1 MSHDAHA
8 PTTITETV
16 TVQTA
21 VDDPAATTTTTTA
34 PRTSLLA
41 VAGAELFGTFLFV
54 FVGLGAALYAT
65 TQGLSTFE
73 VALAYGIALMGALAA
88 VGHVS
93 GGHFN
98 PAVTLGSTLAGRT
111 SWKRL
116 PAYWGAQVVGAV
128 AGAAA
133 LFAALPASFAS
144 ESSGF
149 ATLRD
154 FFSTTANGYG
164 VHSAAYRSAETA
176 FYAPYLAQGFPRD
189 QVDEAIA
196 AGQLA
201 APTLPTFDTVE
212 VVIFEVVL
220 TALFVGVFLAVTDRR
235 VRSRMVPVV
244 LGLSFA
250 ALLVVAT
257 PMSNGSLNPARS
269 VAAAVFS
276 DGWAFSQ
283 LWVFLVAPLAGA
295 AIAALFYRG
304 FASGPTA
311 LSVAVAT
318 GMRDEIAVEEEAAD
332 AEARDELFDRSARKA
347 GTTDDDAEAA
357 DQVDGTDEDDED
369 DEDAVVAES
378 AEARSD
384 DVAPPAAT
392 EKFAPKTPVKD
403 SAKAS
408 STTSGEAAADGP
420 DDAVADDAE
429 PVSDSSADSDDS
441 AGTDDTRPTGGSSK
455 PS

>member
-34 PRTSLLA
+34 STTQGTSLLA

-65 TQGLSTFE
+65 TQGLSSFE

-332 AEARDELFDRSARKA
+332 AEARDELFDRDARTA
-347 GTTDDDAEAA
+347 RTTDEDA
-357 DQVDGTDEDDED
+357 DQVDGTDEDDD
-369 DEDAVVAES
+369 VAET
-378 AEARSD
+378 AETTRTTEPRTD

-403 SAKAS
+403 AAKAS

-429 PVSDSSADSDDS
+429 PVSDSSAGTDGS
-441 AGTDDTRPTGGSSK
+441 AGTDDTRPTGSSSK

>member
-21 VDDPAATTTTTTA
+21 VDDPTTVAA
-34 PRTSLLA
+34 PKPTSLAA
-41 VAGAELFGTFLFV
+41 VAGAELFGSFLFV

-98 PAVTLGSTLAGRT
+98 PAVTLGATLAGRT
-111 SWKRL
+111 SWRRL
-116 PAYWGAQVVGAV
+116 PVYWASQVVGAV

-144 ESSGF
+144 ESS
-149 ATLRD
+149 AYANLRD

-164 VHSAAYRSAETA
+164 VHSAAYRAAETA
-176 FYAPYLAQGFPRD
+176 FYTPYLAQGATRA
-189 QVDEAIA
+189 QVDEAIT

-201 APTLPTFDTVE
+201 APTLPSFGTVE

-220 TALFVGVFLAVTDRR
+220 TALFVGIFLAVTDRR

-250 ALLVVAT
+250 ALLVVAS

-269 VAAAVFS
+269 IAAAVFS

-311 LSVAVAT
+311 LSAAVAT

-332 AEARDELFDRSARKA
+332 AQARDSLFDRPA
-347 GTTDDDAEAA
+347 TTDEHDAADAEAA
-357 DQVDGTDEDDED
+357 VTAVVVEKTVVVEKVDGAAKTDAAPKVDG
-369 DEDAVVAES
+369 AVKGAAAEK
-378 AEARSD
+378 
-384 DVAPPAAT
+384 AAGADGVVT
-392 EKFAPKTPVKD
+392 EKTSTGTKTPTETPGSHEPTAD
-403 SAKAS
+403 ES
-408 STTSGEAAADGP
+408 STDKA
-420 DDAVADDAE
+420 
-429 PVSDSSADSDDS
+429 
-441 AGTDDTRPTGGSSK
+441 
-455 PS
+455 

>member
-8 PTTITETV
+8 PTTIRETV

-21 VDDPAATTTTTTA
+21 VDDPTTVAA
-34 PRTSLLA
+34 PQQTSLAA
-41 VAGAELFGTFLFV
+41 VAGAELFGTFVFV

-65 TQGLSTFE
+65 TQGLSSFE
-73 VALAYGIALMGALAA
+73 VALAYGLALMGALAA

-98 PAVTLGSTLAGRT
+98 PAVTLGATLAGRT
-111 SWKRL
+111 PWRRL
-116 PAYWGAQVVGAV
+116 PMYWVSQVVGAV

-144 ESSGF
+144 ESSAY

-164 VHSAAYRSAETA
+164 VHSAAYRAAETA

-189 QVDEAIA
+189 QVDAAIA
-196 AGQLA
+196 SGELA
-201 APTLPTFDTVE
+201 APTLPSFGTVE

-220 TALFVGVFLAVTDRR
+220 TAIFVGIFLAVTDRR

-311 LSVAVAT
+311 FSAAVAT

-332 AEARDELFDRSARKA
+332 ADARDSLFDRPATA
-347 GTTDDDAEAA
+347 GPQDEAA
-357 DQVDGTDEDDED
+357 TDGTGAVT
-369 DEDAVVAES
+369 AVVVEKTVVV
-378 AEARSD
+378 EAVSSD
-384 DVAPPAAT
+384 
-392 EKFAPKTPVKD
+392 EKFAPADKTVATEDETTPDESQTESPTTTPADEKPAD
-403 SAKAS
+403 EKPTDKA
-408 STTSGEAAADGP
+408 
-420 DDAVADDAE
+420 
-429 PVSDSSADSDDS
+429 
-441 AGTDDTRPTGGSSK
+441 
-455 PS
+455 

>member
-1 MSHDAHA
+1 MSHDVHA

-16 TVQTA
+16 IVQTA
-21 VDDPAATTTTTTA
+21 VDDPATT
-34 PRTSLLA
+34 PREASLLA

-116 PAYWGAQVVGAV
+116 PAYWGAQLVGAV

-149 ATLRD
+149 ATVRD

-164 VHSAAYRSAETA
+164 VHSAAYRSAESA

-201 APTLPTFDTVE
+201 APTLPTFGTVE

-235 VRSRMVPVV
+235 VRSRIAPVV

-250 ALLVVAT
+250 GLLVVAS

-311 LSVAVAT
+311 LSAAVAT

-332 AEARDELFDRSARKA
+332 AQARDELFDRPARGA
-347 GTTDDDAEAA
+347 DAHDAAEADTADDADA
-357 DQVDGTDEDDED
+357 D
-369 DEDAVVAES
+369 A
-378 AEARSD
+378 
-384 DVAPPAAT
+384 AAT
-392 EKFAPKTPVKD
+392 EDATPAAPVTTATTPQKADAHTKAAPTKAAPAQSGPTKTDAEKTDPTTVDEKQVGSKQAGSKQADSKFAPK
-403 SAKAS
+403 
-408 STTSGEAAADGP
+408 AADQ
-420 DDAVADDAE
+420 ADDTDTDTG
-429 PVSDSSADSDDS
+429 STSS
-441 AGTDDTRPTGGSSK
+441 R
-455 PS
+455 

>member
-1 MSHDAHA
+1 MSHDAHV

-21 VDDPAATTTTTTA
+21 VGDPTTVTA
-34 PRTSLLA
+34 PKQTSLAA
-41 VAGAELFGTFLFV
+41 VAGAELFGTFVFV

-65 TQGLSTFE
+65 TQGLSSFE
-73 VALAYGIALMGALAA
+73 VALAYGLALMGALAA

-98 PAVTLGSTLAGRT
+98 PAVTLGATLAGRT
-111 SWKRL
+111 PWRRL
-116 PAYWGAQVVGAV
+116 PVYWVSQVVGAV

-144 ESSGF
+144 ESSAY
-149 ATLRD
+149 ATLRG

-164 VHSAAYRSAETA
+164 VHSAAYRAAETA
-176 FYAPYLAQGFPRD
+176 FYTPYLAQGATRD

-220 TALFVGVFLAVTDRR
+220 TAIFVGIFLAVTDRR

-269 VAAAVFS
+269 IAAAVFS

-295 AIAALFYRG
+295 AIAALFYKG

-311 LSVAVAT
+311 FSAAVST
-318 GMRDEIAVEEEAAD
+318 GMRDEVAVEEEAAD
-332 AEARDELFDRSARKA
+332 AQARDSLFDRSATA
-347 GTTDDDAEAA
+347 GERDEATTDGAGAVTAVVVEKTVAVDATSSDETFAPTGTAAASDKDVASDEDTVAEADDA
-357 DQVDGTDEDDED
+357 
-369 DEDAVVAES
+369 AVS
-378 AEARSD
+378 AEGTSTPD
-384 DVAPPAAT
+384 
-392 EKFAPKTPVKD
+392 APKTTST
-403 SAKAS
+403 SARPADETPTDKA
-408 STTSGEAAADGP
+408 
-420 DDAVADDAE
+420 
-429 PVSDSSADSDDS
+429 
-441 AGTDDTRPTGGSSK
+441 
-455 PS
+455 

>member
-21 VDDPAATTTTTTA
+21 VDDPTTVAA
-34 PRTSLLA
+34 PKPTSLAA
-41 VAGAELFGTFLFV
+41 VAGAELFGSFLFV

-98 PAVTLGSTLAGRT
+98 PAVTLGATLAGRT
-111 SWKRL
+111 SWRRL
-116 PAYWGAQVVGAV
+116 PVYWVSQVVGAV

-144 ESSGF
+144 ESS
-149 ATLRD
+149 AYTTLRD

-164 VHSAAYRSAETA
+164 VHSAAYRAAETA
-176 FYAPYLAQGFPRD
+176 FYTPYLAQGATRA
-189 QVDEAIA
+189 QVDEAIT

-201 APTLPTFDTVE
+201 APTLPSFGTIE

-250 ALLVVAT
+250 ALLVVAS

-269 VAAAVFS
+269 IAAAVFS

-311 LSVAVAT
+311 LSAAVAT

-332 AEARDELFDRSARKA
+332 AQARDSLFDR
-347 GTTDDDAEAA
+347 
-357 DQVDGTDEDDED
+357 
-369 DEDAVVAES
+369 
-378 AEARSD
+378 
-384 DVAPPAAT
+384 PAAT
-392 EKFAPKTPVKD
+392 DERDAAD
-403 SAKAS
+403 
-408 STTSGEAAADGP
+408 AADGGAAVTAVVVEKTVVVEKV
-420 DDAVADDAE
+420 DDAAKGAAAPKNDGAAKGAAAE
-429 PVSDSSADSDDS
+429 KP
-441 AGTDDTRPTGGSSK
+441 AGTDGVASDKTSTGAETPTETPASHEPTADESSTDK
-455 PS
+455 A